1 MKSHVSMTQDI
12 PVALLLGASGLG
24 TPNVKPSRCY
34 YLQDIVVTIIDQ
46 EDMGLNVSC
55 VSVE

>member
-1 MKSHVSMTQDI
+1 MTQDI